1 MSSKQ
6 DGFTVSGTSPTNLL
20 DARGRFNTGK
30 SQVEPVGSEGQTS
43 TQLTFAFMED
53 QDQVTPTADS
63 HLTAEQQKKRQ
74 KIRDR
79 QDASTA
85 AWLEA
90 KQQERWKQQVRE
102 DAWCEW
108 LLNVAN
114 HLDGTQ
120 AVSYR
125 RRAEQGDPE
134 AQFQFARLLKEGV
147 GVRLNRVTAY
157 KWLELAASQTADENI
172 QSRASTVRRLM
183 ALEMTPVEV
192 AEGQRLAAAWNS
204 ALDTSTNKVGKVAV
218 ARIAGALFQFLWGF
232 TIAAVV

>member
-1 MSSKQ
+1 MSSRQ

-20 DARGRFNTGK
+20 DARGRLNTGE
-30 SQVEPVGSEGQTS
+30 SQVEPVGSDGQTP

-53 QDQVTPTADS
+53 QDQATPAADS
-63 HLTAEQQKKRQ
+63 HLTAEQQKRRQ

-90 KQQERWKQQVRE
+90 KRQERWKQQVRE

-114 HLDGTQ
+114 LLHGTQ

-147 GVRLNRVTAY
+147 GVRLNRVTA
-157 KWLELAASQTADENI
+157 
-172 QSRASTVRRLM
+172 
-183 ALEMTPVEV
+183 
-192 AEGQRLAAAWNS
+192 
-204 ALDTSTNKVGKVAV
+204 
-218 ARIAGALFQFLWGF
+218 
-232 TIAAVV
+232 

>member
-1 MSSKQ
+1 MSSRQ

-20 DARGRFNTGK
+20 DARGRLNTGEP
-30 SQVEPVGSEGQTS
+30 QVEPVGSEGQTP
-43 TQLTFAFMED
+43 TQVTFAFMED
-53 QDQVTPTADS
+53 QDQATPTADS

-114 HLDGTQ
+114 RLDGSQ
-120 AVSYR
+120 AASYR

-192 AEGQRLAAAWNS
+192 AEGQRLAAAWSS
-204 ALDTSTNKVGKVAV
+204 ALDTSINKVGKGAV
-218 ARIAGALFQFLWGF
+218 ARIAGALFQCL
-232 TIAAVV
+232 

>member
-20 DARGRFNTGK
+20 DARGRLNTGEP
-30 SQVEPVGSEGQTS
+30 QVEPVGSEGQTP

-53 QDQVTPTADS
+53 QDQATPAADS
-63 HLTAEQQKKRQ
+63 HLTAEQQKRRQ

-90 KQQERWKQQVRE
+90 KQQERWEQQVRE

-125 RRAEQGDPE
+125 QRAEQGDPE

-204 ALDTSTNKVGKVAV
+204 ALDTSTNKVGKGAV
-218 ARIAGALFQFLWGF
+218 ARIAGALFQCLWDL